1 MAQLQLGRRGG
12 RTGGGLVGSHTPRQR
27 IFTSAARTLR
37 SGERAGRHATVH
49 NMPDDMRMRDIPANG
64 GGGGGGAAR
73 RCGKRRETRCTP
85 AEVIGGG
92 NLTIRPTNV
101 FS

>member
-1 MAQLQLGRRGG
+1 MMAQLQLGRRGG

-64 GGGGGGAAR
+64 GGGAAMWETARNPLHSGAV
-73 RCGKRRETRCTP
+73 
-85 AEVIGGG
+85 EVIGGG
-92 NLTIRPTNV
+92 NLTIQPTNV

>member
-1 MAQLQLGRRGG
+1 MMAQLQLGRRGG

-64 GGGGGGAAR
+64 GGGGGGGDVGNGAKPAA
-73 RCGKRRETRCTP
+73 
-85 AEVIGGG
+85 
-92 NLTIRPTNV
+92 LRPR
-101 FS
+101 SSGEGI